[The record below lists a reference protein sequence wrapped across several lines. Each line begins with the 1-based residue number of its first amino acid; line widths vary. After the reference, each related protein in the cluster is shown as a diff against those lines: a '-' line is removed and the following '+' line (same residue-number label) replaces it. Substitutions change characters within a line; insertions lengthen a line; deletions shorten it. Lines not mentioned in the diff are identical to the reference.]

1 MTTQTAFC
9 HPLSDVSDTFSPA
22 REPFALIPLSI
33 VRALSGTCTRSAV
46 LIYCALAAHAD
57 RDGRCWPGRARLGDI
72 AGLSERQVSRATAE
86 LERKGL
92 LRKESLPGGRVDY
105 YLTPLPPPTPRAIP
119 PDTAVTPPLTPLSP
133 LTDQGTEKTT
143 ERAREP
149 DPEPAEQAPSLS
161 VASGEEEAEAEGR
174 HDNSPVSACRLTGR
188 TPMPEQIPEE
198 WEEWAMAQRPELAG
212 TLGEIAENFADYHRS
227 KGTRSACWVA
237 EWRRWIRRER
247 APRRLQEALRGAQAP
262 QPTDRRYPTPEQEKA
277 PLPKAVQA
285 AIEASN
291 RRFREQCRQMG
302 IDPDTGSRVVQD
314 DRRGEDGR
322 PICEP
327 GPDRA

>member
-1 MTTQTAFC
+1 M
-9 HPLSDVSDTFSPA
+9 LSQVSPA
-22 REPFALIPLSI
+22 VSPFSVVSAPREPLAIIPLSI

-46 LIYCALAAHAD
+46 LTYCALAAHAD
-57 RDGRCWPGRARLGDI
+57 RDGRCWPGRARLSDI

-105 YLTPLPPPTPRAIP
+105 HLNPLPPRAAP

-149 DPEPAEQAPSLS
+149 EPAPPPPPAREPEPSPSLS
-161 VASGEEEAEAEGR
+161 GC
-174 HDNSPVSACRLTGR
+174 HLQTR
-188 TPMPEQIPEE
+188 TTLPDE
-198 WEEWAMAQRPELAG
+198 WTAPDEWMKWATEQRPELAD

-227 KGTRSACWVA
+227 KGTRSACWTA

-247 APRRLQEALRGAQAP
+247 APRRPQERLQGAQTP
-262 QPTDRRYPTPEQEKA
+262 KPTDRRYPTLEQQKA
-277 PLPKAVQA
+277 PLSKAMQA
-285 AIEASN
+285 AIEASHQQ
-291 RRFREQCRQMG
+291 FREQCWQMG
-302 IDPDTGSRVVQD
+302 IDPDTGSRVARA
-314 DRRGEDGR
+314 DRREEDGPPPR
-322 PICEP
+322 EP
-327 GPDRA
+327 GLNRA

>member
-9 HPLSDVSDTFSPA
+9 HPVSDASDTSFPA
-22 REPFALIPLSI
+22 REPFAIIPLST
-33 VRALSGTCTRSAV
+33 VRALSGTCTRGAV

-57 RDGRCWPGRARLGDI
+57 RDGHCWPGRTRLGDI

-92 LRKESLPGGRVDY
+92 LRKASIPGGRVDY
-105 YLTPLPPPTPRAIP
+105 YLTPLPPPTPRALP

-133 LTDQGTEKTT
+133 LTDQGTDQPT

-149 DPEPAEQAPSLS
+149 EPAAPEPTAQASSLS
-161 VASGEEEAEAEGR
+161 VAGGEEGREAETETKTKTEAAAEGQR
-174 HDNSPVSACRLTGR
+174 GGSLVSACRLSGR
-188 TPMPEQIPEE
+188 TPVPEQIPEE
-198 WEEWAMAQRPELAG
+198 WTEWATTQRPELTG

-227 KGTRSACWVA
+227 KGTRSACWAA

-247 APRRLQEALRGAQAP
+247 APRRLREALQGAQTP
-262 QPTDRRYPTPEQEKA
+262 TPTDRRYPTPEQEKA
-277 PLPKAVQA
+277 PLPRVVQA

-291 RRFREQCRQMG
+291 RRFREQCWQMG
-302 IDPDTGSRVVQD
+302 IDPDTGSRV
-314 DRRGEDGR
+314 
-322 PICEP
+322 
-327 GPDRA
+327 ALAN